1 MTFFQKMKKTKKT
14 RFLSKFYGFFHDHNV
29 ISSEWR
35 KYINYHCYVIFMPT
49 IAVDDETLNEI
60 TVLKENEGLSSNQK
74 VIKHLIDF
82 YEEVQDRCEKGKVPS
97 IGEKGFWETWF
108 GEDE

>member
-1 MTFFQKMKKTKKT
+1 MFMT
-14 RFLSKFYGFFHDHNV
+14 
-29 ISSEWR
+29 
-35 KYINYHCYVIFMPT
+35 T

-74 VIKHLIDF
+74 AIKYLLDF
-82 YEEVQDRCEKGKVPS
+82 YEEVQNRCEKVDAPS
-97 IGEKGFWETWF
+97 IGEKGFWEKWF

>member
-1 MTFFQKMKKTKKT
+1 
-14 RFLSKFYGFFHDHNV
+14 
-29 ISSEWR
+29 
-35 KYINYHCYVIFMPT
+35 VIFMPT

-82 YEEVQDRCEKGKVPS
+82 YEEIQERCEKENSPS
-97 IGEKGFWETWF
+97 IGEKGFWEKWF